1 MQLKPSVVIHT
12 QQFSFRRH
20 LLDHPIT
27 RKESTDY
34 RDQLKI
40 INASR
45 QVFHVDT
52 MQQKIVTV
60 NYKTARDNIVN
71 ERTEGMSSQMT

>member
-1 MQLKPSVVIHT
+1 MKPSVVTHT

-20 LLDHPIT
+20 LLDHPIA
-27 RKESTDY
+27 REESIDY

-40 INASR
+40 INVSR
-45 QVFHVDT
+45 QVFHVDM

-60 NYKTARDNIVN
+60 NYKTARDNIIN